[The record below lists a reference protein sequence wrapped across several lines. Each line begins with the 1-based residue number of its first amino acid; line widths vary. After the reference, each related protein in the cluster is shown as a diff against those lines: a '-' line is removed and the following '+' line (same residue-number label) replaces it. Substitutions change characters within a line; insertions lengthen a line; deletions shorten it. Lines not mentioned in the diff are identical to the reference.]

1 MARCAFL
8 VGYTFIF
15 FLSGCTGDPLLTRE
29 LEVRQVVQTGVGET
43 SHRFHV
49 DLSQIPADWI
59 EERGS
64 DDRLAGPWSRQV
76 EFIKLSPK
84 HAVKIL
90 IVPEQASTQPTSSE
104 GSPPMPKKVAAL
116 LDQMRAEL
124 PAFQKRWGAAGTYT
138 FYASINPNGLDTTY
152 TGSMPIGGEQTR
164 LAYEIIAPNNPLR
177 DSDVA
182 VVTIIHE
189 EDSGTN
195 KCQHM
200 PTMWHWE
207 NNQWVSADISAL
219 NDIDRFVSQFKTV
232 SRNGK
237 SDTKPASGD

>member
-1 MARCAFL
+1 MARCAFF
-8 VGYTFIF
+8 VGCIFIF
-15 FLSGCTGDPLLTRE
+15 FVGGCMTRE
-29 LEVRQVVQTGVGET
+29 IEIRQVVTGGVGEP
-43 SHRFHV
+43 SPRFHV
-49 DLSQIPADWI
+49 DLSQIPGDWI

-64 DDRLAGPWSRQV
+64 EGTWPAEE
-76 EFIKLSPK
+76 EFIKLSGW

-90 IVPEQASTQPTSSE
+90 IVPEQPSTQPTSSE
-104 GSPPMPKKVAAL
+104 GSQSMPKKVAAL

>member
-1 MARCAFL
+1 MTRCAFL

-15 FLSGCTGDPLLTRE
+15 FLSGCIGDHFAERALL
-29 LEVRQVVQTGVGET
+29 LEQIQDSRFGGPRFEIDT
-43 SHRFHV
+43 SR
-49 DLSQIPADWI
+49 IPPDWI
-59 EERGS
+59 EQHTVEDIRYAS
-64 DDRLAGPWSRQV
+64 HADHIRLDSGHS
-76 EFIKLSPK
+76 
-84 HAVKIL
+84 VKVIL
-90 IVPEQASTQPTSSE
+90 VPGEVREQPSTQPTSSE
-104 GSPPMPKKVAAL
+104 GSQSMPKKVAAL
-116 LDQMRAEL
+116 VDQMRAEL

-232 SRNGK
+232 PRNGK